1 MVNRMILIN
10 KNYLNLFK
18 KLNREYIYPVKH
30 GIYLAFDIDTL
41 EYLGIEMFYLPPNN
55 VSKVCDDK
63 LKLLL
68 SLDIV
73 EMRD

>member
-1 MVNRMILIN
+1 MIILILIN

-18 KLNREYIYPVKH
+18 KLKREYIYPVKQ

-41 EYLGIEMFYLPPNN
+41 EYLGVGMFYLAPNN

-68 SLDIV
+68 SLDIL
-73 EMRD
+73 EMRY